1 MTRPVIMMTTVG
13 MAVLLALAGGA
24 GLAGAQPKKEP
35 PRAYQ
40 SPMRDQCEAEL
51 GKDKGW
57 NAELR
62 DSLRPEVHEAEAGLI
77 TRNNKHVVMAYAALW
92 ILTVGFVILLWTRQ
106 RRLLAE
112 LDALEKKV
120 AKAAEQ

>member
-1 MTRPVIMMTTVG
+1 MARPTITLVTTLG
-13 MAVLLALAGGA
+13 IATLLAVAGTRTA
-24 GLAGAQPKKEP
+24 RAQPAKEP
-35 PRAYQ
+35 PRSYQ
-40 SPMRDQCEAEL
+40 SPMRTQCEAEL
-51 GKDKGW
+51 AKDKGW

-62 DSLRPEVHEAEAGLI
+62 LSLRPEVHEEEASLI
-77 TRNNKHVVMAYAALW
+77 TRNNKHVVMAYAAIW
-92 ILTVGFVILLWTRQ
+92 ILTVGFVVLLWFRQ